1 MLTLDVTIEGA
12 AGPLT
17 ARLYGAP
24 AGRARFPRLHGKP
37 SAAAQHER
45 LLVFF
50 HGGELDADDS
60 RLRRLAESDPGLMIL
75 APDYSLAPS
84 MPAAADQAYAVLR
97 WAARRRLRIGW
108 SGAELL
114 VAGVGADAALRSVDG
129 LIQRDR
135 AGPAIAGRILMP
147 AEDELFQEIR
157 LANFSVYM

>member
-12 AGPLT
+12 AGPLA

-37 SAAAQHER
+37 SAAARHER

-50 HGGELDADDS
+50 HGGGLDVDDG
-60 RLRRLAESDPGLMIL
+60 RLRRLAESDPGLLIL
-75 APDYSLAPS
+75 APDYSLAAPI
-84 MPAAADQAYAVLR
+84 PAAAQEAYALLR

-108 SGAELL
+108 SGADLL
-114 VAGVGADAALRSVDG
+114 VSGVEADAGLAALAG
-129 LIQRDR
+129 MIQRDR

-147 AEDELFQEIR
+147 APDDLFQKID
-157 LANFSVYM
+157 LANFRVLV